1 MLKIR
6 PSPLTPMAES
16 PHEQFL
22 SHLTQ
27 SSRLNPLR
35 NGKCLQEIISQAVI
49 LDGGGGGDIRIN
61 WLVGVFFTKNTCS
74 GNSARGGREG
84 LPCQG
89 ITYIVNWNHSANVL
103 SISGV

>member
-49 LDGGGGGDIRIN
+49 LDGGGGGGTLESTGWWGCFLQRTPALGI
-61 WLVGVFFTKNTCS
+61 LQEVGGKACLAKESLT
-74 GNSARGGREG
+74 
-84 LPCQG
+84 
-89 ITYIVNWNHSANVL
+89 
-103 SISGV
+103 